1 MMRGAGLVVDDA
13 MAAPGTIGGGCV
25 LKYATVGRRGV
36 SRDVKRCVRSFVGK
50 HELIYTVKRPYMRD
64 GGQAG

>member
-25 LKYATVGRRGV
+25 LKYAGRCV
-36 SRDVKRCVRSFVGK
+36 SRDDKRCVRSFVGK
-50 HELIYTVKRPYMRD
+50 HE
-64 GGQAG
+64 